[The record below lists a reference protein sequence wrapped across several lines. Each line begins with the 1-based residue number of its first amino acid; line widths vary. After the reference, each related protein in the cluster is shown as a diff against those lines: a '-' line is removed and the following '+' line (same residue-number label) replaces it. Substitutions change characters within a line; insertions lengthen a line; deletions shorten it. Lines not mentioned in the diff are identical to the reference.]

1 MKINLHLPVNFPFA
15 ALIILI
21 IGLMFTGYIYMTA
34 NSVIADVS
42 TNGLVSTAV
51 QE

>member
-15 ALIILI
+15 ALIIIVVGSL
-21 IGLMFTGYIYMTA
+21 FTGYIYMTA
-34 NSVIADVS
+34 NSVIADVT
-42 TNGLVSTAV
+42 TNGIVSGHT